1 MFWRI
6 EGWPPRCPNSAFGP
20 LVIIGLDFFSGAHAP
35 PHIRRHIDLEQ
46 LEIDN
51 ALYAFQLSTRRSAML
66 DNVLIPTDG
75 TEISAQAAAFGVQLA
90 KRMGAKVTVVT
101 VTTPADEIMVG
112 EVSIIR
118 HPEDYEQRASES
130 ARAILDAVGK
140 LATEAGVA
148 YEELHARSA
157 LPWQGIL

>member
-1 MFWRI
+1 
-6 EGWPPRCPNSAFGP
+6 
-20 LVIIGLDFFSGAHAP
+20 
-35 PHIRRHIDLEQ
+35 
-46 LEIDN
+46 
-51 ALYAFQLSTRRSAML
+51 ML

-75 TEISAQAAAFGVQLA
+75 TELSARAAAFGVQLA
-90 KRMGAKVTVVT
+90 KKMGAKVTVVT

-157 LPWQGIL
+157 LPWQGILEAAKSRKADMIVMASHGRRGLSAMMIGSETQKVVNHSHIPVTIYKES

>member
-1 MFWRI
+1 
-6 EGWPPRCPNSAFGP
+6 
-20 LVIIGLDFFSGAHAP
+20 
-35 PHIRRHIDLEQ
+35 
-46 LEIDN
+46 
-51 ALYAFQLSTRRSAML
+51 ML

-75 TEISAQAAAFGVQLA
+75 TELSDRAAAFGVQLA
-90 KRMGAKVTVVT
+90 KKMGAKVTVVT

-157 LPWQGIL
+157 LPWQGILEAAKSRKADMIVMASHGRRGLSAMMIGSETQKVVNHSHIPVTIYREA

>member
-1 MFWRI
+1 
-6 EGWPPRCPNSAFGP
+6 
-20 LVIIGLDFFSGAHAP
+20 
-35 PHIRRHIDLEQ
+35 
-46 LEIDN
+46 
-51 ALYAFQLSTRRSAML
+51 ML

-75 TEISAQAAAFGVQLA
+75 TELSVRAAAFGVQLA
-90 KRMGAKVTVVT
+90 KQMGAKVTAVT

-130 ARAILDAVGK
+130 ARAILGAIGK

-148 YEELHARSA
+148 CEELHARSA
-157 LPWQGIL
+157 QPWEGILEAARSRKADMILMASHGRRGLSAMMIGSETQKVVNHSHIPVTIYKES

>member
-1 MFWRI
+1 
-6 EGWPPRCPNSAFGP
+6 
-20 LVIIGLDFFSGAHAP
+20 
-35 PHIRRHIDLEQ
+35 
-46 LEIDN
+46 
-51 ALYAFQLSTRRSAML
+51 ML

-75 TEISAQAAAFGVQLA
+75 TELSARAAAFGVQLA
-90 KRMGAKVTVVT
+90 KKMGAKVTVVT

-157 LPWQGIL
+157 LPWQGILEAAKSRKADMIVMASHGRRGLSAMMIGSETQKVVNHSHIPVTIYREA